1 MRPPNLP
8 SEIQVVLL
16 LLVLSS
22 GGSFWML
29 RSQELPLSG
38 DPVGKP
44 GGFIGYGERRG
55 RFIKNAGQKR
65 ALHLT

>member
-1 MRPPNLP
+1 
-8 SEIQVVLL
+8 
-16 LLVLSS
+16 
-22 GGSFWML
+22 ML